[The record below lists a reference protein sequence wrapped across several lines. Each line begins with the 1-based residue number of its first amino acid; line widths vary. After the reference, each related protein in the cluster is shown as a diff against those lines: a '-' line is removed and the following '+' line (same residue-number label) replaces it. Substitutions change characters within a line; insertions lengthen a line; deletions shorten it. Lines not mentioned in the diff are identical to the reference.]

1 MRGIKLS
8 QTKTQHPFLIE
19 LYLKTSNPM
28 LQMHEDLVPKRNFIE
43 DKIQAWN
50 IYLQSFLSHLGIY
63 L

>member
-1 MRGIKLS
+1 
-8 QTKTQHPFLIE
+8 
-19 LYLKTSNPM
+19 M

-50 IYLQSFLSHLGIY
+50 IYLQSFLSHLRTY